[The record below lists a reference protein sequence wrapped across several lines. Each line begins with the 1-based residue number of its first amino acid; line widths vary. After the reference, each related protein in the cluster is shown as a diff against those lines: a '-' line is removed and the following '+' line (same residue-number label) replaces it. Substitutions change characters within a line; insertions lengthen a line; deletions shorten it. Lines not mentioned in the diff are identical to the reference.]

1 MPPDNSDISEL
12 SPWAAL
18 VGPCYT
24 VASFSRVLGV
34 SPVDLDEAA
43 VELRVLRLRTEDGAG
58 LFPAFQVRDGHVHPQ
73 LQPVLE
79 VLRSGIDDPWT
90 WAQWLHT
97 PRLDGVVQMDKLWA
111 GHLADV
117 VREAGHDARA
127 WRS

>member
-1 MPPDNSDISEL
+1 VPPVSSDNGEL
-12 SPWAAL
+12 SPWAAI

-34 SPVDLDEAA
+34 SPALVGEAA
-43 VELRVLRLRTEDGAG
+43 VELRVLRLRTVDGAD
-58 LFPAFQVRDGHVHPQ
+58 LFPAFQVRDGHVHPH

-90 WAQWLHT
+90 WALWLNS
-97 PRLDGVVQMDKLWA
+97 PGSDGVVQMDELWE
-111 GHLADV
+111 GHLAKV
-117 VREAGHDARA
+117 VRDAGHDAWA